1 MSEYIKEQI
10 KRKNN
15 YNIPYYATKNSITH
29 TKTDMDHFPYTR
41 FYRGVYNQSLP
52 IVMDRE
58 AGFRHRQDDCYNN
71 FTNVD
76 ESLQDT
82 ENDTSCDIASKM
94 L

>member
-29 TKTDMDHFPYTR
+29 TKTDMDHFPYRR

-52 IVMDRE
+52 KVMDRE
-58 AGFRHRQDDCYNN
+58 AGFRERQDDCYHNVEILDESIPEMQN
-71 FTNVD
+71 FTQLR
-76 ESLQDT
+76 SPCLL
-82 ENDTSCDIASKM
+82 K
-94 L
+94 